1 MFPDRLGGWPWM
13 RIVFNASQVR
23 RSLAEKRNRIVPI
36 RGTLISLPFSSD
48 FLRWAFS
55 SPASSYP
62 YPRKKCKVRRVE
74 ENSEGSLRLLSFT
87 ETSRHRF
94 PSLWFL
100 RKLIPIS
107 LLPDEWILIL
117 RFEQGGWYQIYFH
130 RWFSRHFIS
139 FVTFTWKRLYS
150 DVTNNT
156 FFWNSPVFN
165 SCKIILS
172 NIKWR
177 NWMILSIY
185 FCFLDTISCFVSFS
199 LALYSNHTTLMIS
212 YWEMIDR
219 RIQRTHVST

>member
-1 MFPDRLGGWPWM
+1 MFKRREINYVDRRYRLSKWLEISAESNVTFHLQRVKGSWTLRSCMFPDRLGGWPWM

-74 ENSEGSLRLLSFT
+74 ENSEGSSRLLSST

-107 LLPDEWILIL
+107 WLPDEWILIL
-117 RFEQGGWYQIYFH
+117 RFEQRGWYKIYVH

-139 FVTFTWKRLYS
+139 CYIYME
-150 DVTNNT
+150 
-156 FFWNSPVFN
+156 
-165 SCKIILS
+165 KIILRCH
-172 NIKWR
+172 NVLIR
-177 NWMILSIY
+177 LLLNLLGI
-185 FCFLDTISCFVSFS
+185 
-199 LALYSNHTTLMIS
+199 
-212 YWEMIDR
+212 
-219 RIQRTHVST
+219 